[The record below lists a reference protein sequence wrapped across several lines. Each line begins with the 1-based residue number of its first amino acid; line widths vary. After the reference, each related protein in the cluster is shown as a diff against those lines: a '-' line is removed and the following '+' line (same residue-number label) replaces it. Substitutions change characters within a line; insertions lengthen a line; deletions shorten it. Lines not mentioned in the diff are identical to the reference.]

1 MQGMAG
7 VGCRNIALQKKICAV
22 LGLNFVNWQGVLRR
36 KPGMKHTHTH
46 THVFQCY
53 IYICVYIIHNVYY

>member
-46 THVFQCY
+46 TRTFFNVIY
-53 IYICVYIIHNVYY
+53 IYMCVYYT